1 MSPSGFTTLPVSYGG
16 SVIHYLYVT
25 EHQGNK
31 GRSQYPSNRTLFV
44 VNVPPDTTDRELR
57 LFFNPHGNI
66 EKIAFSSDHPQDDI
80 PDDSSDSES
89 NEEGDGDE
97 DISVPNGDDGDAQ
110 PNQAGKRKSKNR
122 GKKEKPPIVTPLPS
136 APLRRLRPTG
146 KSAYVVYLDDSAVK
160 RALSSINPES
170 PRAWPSSS
178 EPRGLA
184 HYTALHD
191 SRRPSLDVVR
201 LHADSSIELFDYEL
215 AKRKQKSQYHKGEA
229 IVDEDGFT
237 LVTRG
242 GAYGKTLGGGV
253 GVASKKFQSTGATD
267 SLKKKKP
274 KEKEMFYAFQHNE
287 KRRSGMLFDRW
298 LLHAAN
304 YLSSGLIKLKQ
315 DWEADQAKVTKLR
328 EQRRFKPY

>member
-1 MSPSGFTTLPVSYGG
+1 MSSSGFTTLPVSYGG
-16 SVIHYLYVT
+16 SIVHYLYVT
-25 EHQGNK
+25 EHRDSK

-44 VNVPPDTTDRELR
+44 VNVPPDATDRELR

-66 EKIAFSSDHPQDDI
+66 EKVAFNSDHPQDDNQ
-80 PDDSSDSES
+80 PDESSES
-89 NEEGDGDE
+89 ESDEEGAGDAE
-97 DISVPNGDDGDAQ
+97 DATILNGEDGDAQ
-110 PNQAGKRKSKNR
+110 PNQAGNSGKRRSKPR

-170 PRAWPSSS
+170 PRVWPSSS

-191 SRRPSLDVVR
+191 SRRPSLDAVR
-201 LHADSSIELFDYEL
+201 LHADSSIELFDYEV

-253 GVASKKFQSTGATD
+253 GVASKKFQSSGATD
-267 SLKKKKP
+267 SKKKKKP

-287 KRRSGMLFDRW
+287 KRR
-298 LLHAAN
+298 A
-304 YLSSGLIKLKQ
+304 GLIKLKK